1 MPHAWQRNI
10 GTLVDPGEGGDSDV
24 GSTIICRVRGTVEYA
39 LCHVENKGLRNPLS
53 RTVSQLSAYVWPSL
67 GYFSAPSGIFRRRF
81 VEVTTL
87 LTLGPWT
94 LVLIPKPH
102 NTGSTHATTRHT
114 QHCSLGPR
122 AAPWKYTCKPEI
134 TVGGE
139 AGSRPRHC
147 GGRTISPSSSNM
159 EGFLKRMR

>member
-1 MPHAWQRNI
+1 MLYVMSRI
-10 GTLVDPGEGGDSDV
+10 R
-24 GSTIICRVRGTVEYA
+24 GSVTPYREPY
-39 LCHVENKGLRNPLS
+39 LS
-53 RTVSQLSAYVWPSL
+53 YPPMFGHL